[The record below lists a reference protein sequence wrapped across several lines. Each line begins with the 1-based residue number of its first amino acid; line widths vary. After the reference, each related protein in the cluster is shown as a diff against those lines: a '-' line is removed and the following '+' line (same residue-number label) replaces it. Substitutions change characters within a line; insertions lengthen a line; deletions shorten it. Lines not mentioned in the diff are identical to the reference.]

1 MWRDIEICLDKEKG
15 SSMNPTIHKSDIE
28 EKKCC
33 VYSLSFMKSREHI
46 SFLLVS
52 DSFISFM
59 VIVSMN
65 EVSNGH

>member
-1 MWRDIEICLDKEKG
+1 
-15 SSMNPTIHKSDIE
+15 MNPTIHKSDIE